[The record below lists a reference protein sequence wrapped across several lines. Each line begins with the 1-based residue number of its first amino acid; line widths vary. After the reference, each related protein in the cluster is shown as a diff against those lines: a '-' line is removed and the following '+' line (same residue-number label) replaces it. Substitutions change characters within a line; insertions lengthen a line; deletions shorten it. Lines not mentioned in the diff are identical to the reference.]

1 MSDGRLTT
9 FSPMFQSSASNQPV
23 FAEAVSHS
31 DDLMTQAVPQVSC
44 QQALAIAQQE
54 YGLSGQMALLQGERD
69 MNFCLTVTP
78 DERYMLKVINAAE
91 PADVS
96 DFQTALLLHLAQ
108 QAPELPVPRIR
119 LTLAGQA
126 ETCVEMGG
134 VLLRVRLVSYLAGT
148 PQYLTEPSTVLM
160 PQLGGTLAQLD
171 NALRDFTHPA
181 ANRLLLWDISRAEQ
195 VRPYLDF
202 ISERQQHQ
210 HLRRIFDRYDSR
222 VAPELMTLRRQV
234 IHNDLNPHNVLVDG
248 ASPTRV
254 TGIIDFGD
262 AVFAPLICEVATAL
276 AYQVG
281 DGADLL
287 EHVVPFIA
295 AYHQYRPLAP
305 EEIAL
310 LPDLI
315 ATRMAL
321 TLTIAQWRA
330 SRYPDNREYLL
341 RNVPRCWHSLQRIAT
356 YSHAQFVT
364 RLQQVCPEDML

>member
-1 MSDGRLTT
+1 MSNGRLSAL
-9 FSPMFQSSASNQPV
+9 FPSFPHMASNQPV
-23 FAEAVSHS
+23 FVEASPHG
-31 DDLMTQAVPQVSC
+31 DELMTQAVPQVSC

-54 YGLSGQMALLQGERD
+54 YGLTGQMMLLQGERD
-69 MNFCLTVTP
+69 VNFCLTVTP

-96 DFQTALLLHLAQ
+96 DFQTALLLHLAR

-119 LTLAGQA
+119 MTKEGQA
-126 ETCVEMGG
+126 EIGVEVYGER
-134 VLLRVRLVSYLAGT
+134 LRVRLVSYLAGM
-148 PQYLTEPSTVLM
+148 PQYLTSPSTALM
-160 PQLGGTLAQLD
+160 PQLGSSLAQLD
-171 NALRDFTHPA
+171 NALHSFTHPA
-181 ANRLLLWDISRAEQ
+181 AKRSLLWDISRAEQ

-202 ISERQQHQ
+202 VPEPQQYQ
-210 HLRRIFDRYDSR
+210 HLQRVFDRYDSN
-222 VAPELMTLRRQV
+222 VAPQLTTLRHQV

-248 ASPTRV
+248 ASPTQV

-276 AYQVG
+276 AYQIG
-281 DGADLL
+281 DGTDLL
-287 EHVVPFIA
+287 EHVVPFVA
-295 AYHQYRPLAP
+295 AYHQRIPLAP
-305 EEIAL
+305 EEISL

-330 SRYPDNREYLL
+330 SRYPENREYLL

-364 RLQQVCPEDML
+364 RLQQVCPEDVR

>member
-1 MSDGRLTT
+1 MSDGRRTVLFPT
-9 FSPMFQSSASNQPV
+9 FPSEASNQPI
-23 FAEAVSHS
+23 FADVASHG
-31 DDLMTQAVPQVSC
+31 DELMTQAAPQVSC

-119 LTLAGQA
+119 PTAAGQP
-126 ETCVEMGG
+126 ETCVEIDG
-134 VLLRVRLVSYLAGT
+134 VLLRVRLVSYLAGM
-148 PQYLTEPSTVLM
+148 PHYLALPSTALM

-171 NALRDFTHPA
+171 NALHGFTHPA
-181 ANRLLLWDISRAEQ
+181 ANRSLLWDISRAEQ

-202 ISERQQHQ
+202 VPERQQYQ
-210 HLRRIFDRYDSR
+210 HLQRTFDRYDSY
-222 VAPELMTLRRQV
+222 VAPELTMLRRQV

-248 ASPTRV
+248 SSPTRV

-276 AYQVG
+276 AYQIG

-287 EHVVPFIA
+287 EQVVPFVA
-295 AYHQYRPLAP
+295 AYHQHRPLTSA
-305 EEIAL
+305 EIAL

-330 SRYPDNREYLL
+330 SRYPDNRAYLL
-341 RNVPRCWHSLQRIAT
+341 RNVPRCWYSLQRIAT
-356 YSHAQFVT
+356 YSHTQFVT
-364 RLQQVCPEDML
+364 RLQQVCPENAR

>member
-1 MSDGRLTT
+1 MSDGRLSVL
-9 FSPMFQSSASNQPV
+9 FPSHPPSASNQPV
-23 FAEAVSHS
+23 FAETVSH
-31 DDLMTQAVPQVSC
+31 DDELMTHAVPQVSC
-44 QQALAIAQQE
+44 PQALAIAQQE
-54 YGLSGQMALLQGERD
+54 YGLSGQMTLLQGERD

-108 QAPELPVPRIR
+108 QAPELPVPRIQP
-119 LTLAGQA
+119 TTAGRA
-126 ETCVEMGG
+126 ETRVEIDGER
-134 VLLRVRLVSYLAGT
+134 LRVRLVSYLAGT
-148 PQYLTEPSTVLM
+148 PQHLTAPSTALM

-171 NALRDFTHPA
+171 NALHGFTHPA
-181 ANRLLLWDISRAEQ
+181 ASRSLLWDISRAEQ

-210 HLRRIFDRYDSR
+210 YLLRIFDRYDSR
-222 VAPELMTLRRQV
+222 VAPALATLRRQV
-234 IHNDLNPHNVLVDG
+234 IHNDLNPHNVLVAG
-248 ASPTRV
+248 TSPTRV

-262 AVFAPLICEVATAL
+262 AVLAPLICEVATAL
-276 AYQVG
+276 AYQVS
-281 DGADLL
+281 DGTDLL

-295 AYHQYRPLAP
+295 AYHQNRPLAP

-364 RLQQVCPEDML
+364 RLQQVCPEDVR

>member
-1 MSDGRLTT
+1 MSDGRASVL
-9 FSPMFQSSASNQPV
+9 FPSYPPSASNQPV
-23 FAEAVSHS
+23 FAETVSH
-31 DDLMTQAVPQVSC
+31 DDELMTHSVPQVSC
-44 QQALAIAQQE
+44 PQALAIAQQE
-54 YGLSGQMALLQGERD
+54 YGLSGQVTLLQGERD

-108 QAPELPVPRIR
+108 QAPELPVPRIQPT
-119 LTLAGQA
+119 TLGLP

-134 VLLRVRLVSYLAGT
+134 EQLRVRLVSYLAGT
-148 PQYLTEPSTVLM
+148 PQHLTAPSTALM
-160 PQLGGTLAQLD
+160 PQLGSTLAQLD
-171 NALRDFTHPA
+171 KALHGFTHPA
-181 ANRLLLWDISRAEQ
+181 ANRSLLWDISRAEQ

-210 HLRRIFDRYDSR
+210 HLLRIFDRYDSR
-222 VAPELMTLRRQV
+222 VAPVLTTLRRQV

-248 ASPTRV
+248 ASLTRV
-254 TGIIDFGD
+254 SGIIDFGD
-262 AVFAPLICEVATAL
+262 AIFAPLICEVATAL
-276 AYQVG
+276 AYQIG
-281 DGADLL
+281 EGADLL
-287 EHVVPFIA
+287 EQVVPFIA
-295 AYHQYRPLAP
+295 AYHQHSPLVP

-330 SRYPDNREYLL
+330 LRYPDNREYLL

-364 RLQQVCPEDML
+364 RLQQVCPEDVR

>member
-9 FSPMFQSSASNQPV
+9 FSPEFPFPASNQPV
-23 FAEAVSHS
+23 FAEALPH
-31 DDLMTQAVPQVSC
+31 DDELMTQPVPQVSC

-54 YGLSGQMALLQGERD
+54 YGLFGQMTLLQGERD
-69 MNFCLTVTP
+69 LNFCLTVTP

-96 DFQTALLLHLAQ
+96 DFQTSLLLHLAS
-108 QAPELPVPRIR
+108 QAPALPVPRIR
-119 LTLAGQA
+119 PTQEGLSEA
-126 ETCVEMGG
+126 CIDIDG
-134 VLLRVRLVSYLAGT
+134 VPLRVRLVSYLPGT
-148 PQYLTEPSTVLM
+148 PQYLALPSLTLM
-160 PQLGGTLAQLD
+160 QQLGGTLAQLD
-171 NALRDFTHPA
+171 HALHGFTHPA
-181 ANRLLLWDISRAEQ
+181 ANRSLLWDISRAAQ

-202 ISERQQHQ
+202 VAERQQYQ
-210 HLRRIFDRYDSR
+210 HLLRIFDRYDHH
-222 VAPELMTLRRQV
+222 VAPELATLRHQV

-248 ASPTRV
+248 TSPTRV

-276 AYQVG
+276 AYQIG
-281 DGADLL
+281 DGTDLL
-287 EHVVPFIA
+287 EHVVPFVA
-295 AYHQYRPLAP
+295 AYHRRMPLTRD
-305 EEIAL
+305 EIAL

-341 RNVPRCWHSLQRIAT
+341 RNVPRSWHCLQRMVT
-356 YSHAQFVT
+356 YSHTQFVT
-364 RLQQVCPEDML
+364 RLQQVCAEKA

>member
-1 MSDGRLTT
+1 MSEGRLTT

-54 YGLSGQMALLQGERD
+54 YGLFGQMALLQGERD

-148 PQYLTEPSTVLM
+148 PQYLTEPSTALM
-160 PQLGGTLAQLD
+160 PQLGSTLAQLD
-171 NALRDFTHPA
+171 NALHGFTHPA
-181 ANRLLLWDISRAEQ
+181 ANRSLLWDISRAEQ

-295 AYHQYRPLAP
+295 AYHQHRPLVP

>member
-1 MSDGRLTT
+1 MSDGRPTAL
-9 FSPMFQSSASNQPV
+9 FPVFPSFVSNQPV
-23 FAEAVSHS
+23 FAEAVSHD

-54 YGLSGQMALLQGERD
+54 YGLSGQMARLQGERD
-69 MNFCLTVTP
+69 INFCLTVTP

-108 QAPELPVPRIR
+108 RAPELSVPRIR
-119 LTLAGQA
+119 LTTAGRA
-126 ETCVEMGG
+126 ETCVEIDGAR
-134 VLLRVRLVSYLAGT
+134 LRVRLVSYLAGT
-148 PQYLTEPSTVLM
+148 PQHLNEPSTALM
-160 PQLGGTLAQLD
+160 SQLGSTLAQLD
-171 NALRDFTHPA
+171 NALYGFTHPA
-181 ANRLLLWDISRAEQ
+181 ANRSLLWDISRAEQ

-210 HLRRIFDRYDSR
+210 HLRRIFDRYDGC
-222 VAPELMTLRRQV
+222 VAPALTTLRRQV
-234 IHNDLNPHNVLVDG
+234 IHNDLNPHNVLVEG

-276 AYQVG
+276 AYQIS
-281 DGADLL
+281 DGTDLL
-287 EHVVPFIA
+287 EHVIPFIA
-295 AYHQYRPLAP
+295 AYHQQRPLAR
-305 EEIAL
+305 EEIVL

-321 TLTIAQWRA
+321 ILTLAQWRA

-341 RNVPRCWHSLQRIAT
+341 RNVPRCWHRLQRIAA
-356 YSHAQFVT
+356 YSHSQFVT
-364 RLQQVCPEDML
+364 RLQQVCPEVVQ

>member
-1 MSDGRLTT
+1 MSDGRLSAL
-9 FSPMFQSSASNQPV
+9 FPSFPRLASNQPV
-23 FAEAVSHS
+23 FVEASPHG
-31 DDLMTQAVPQVSC
+31 DALMTQAVPQVSC

-69 MNFCLTVTP
+69 INFCLTVTP

-119 LTLAGQA
+119 PTTAGLS
-126 ETCVEMGG
+126 ETSVEIDG
-134 VLLRVRLVSYLAGT
+134 VLLRARLVSYLAGV
-148 PQYLTEPSTVLM
+148 PQYLTSPSTALM
-160 PQLGGTLAQLD
+160 PQLGGSLAQLD
-171 NALRDFTHPA
+171 NALHGFTHPA
-181 ANRLLLWDISRAEQ
+181 ANRSLLWDISRAEQ

-202 ISERQQHQ
+202 VSEPQQYQ
-210 HLRRIFDRYDSR
+210 HLQRVFDRYDSH
-222 VAPELMTLRRQV
+222 VAPELTTLRRQV

-248 ASPTRV
+248 TSPTRV

-262 AVFAPLICEVATAL
+262 AIFAPLICEVATAL
-276 AYQVG
+276 AYQIG
-281 DGADLL
+281 DGSDLL
-287 EHVVPFIA
+287 EQVVPFIA
-295 AYHQYRPLAP
+295 AYHQHRPLTSA
-305 EEIAL
+305 EIAL

-341 RNVPRCWHSLQRIAT
+341 RNVPRCWHSLQRIAI

-364 RLQQVCPEDML
+364 RLQQVCPENER

>member
-1 MSDGRLTT
+1 MSDGRLTALFPT
-9 FSPMFQSSASNQPV
+9 FPNPASNQPV
-23 FAEAVSHS
+23 FAEVSPH
-31 DDLMTQAVPQVSC
+31 DDELMTQAVPQVSC
-44 QQALAIAQQE
+44 QQALAIARQE
-54 YGLSGQMALLQGERD
+54 YGLSGQMSLLQGERD
-69 MNFCLTVTP
+69 VNFCLTVTS

-96 DFQTALLLHLAQ
+96 DFQTALLLHLARH
-108 QAPELPVPRIR
+108 APELPVPRIR
-119 LTLAGQA
+119 LTKAGQP
-126 ETCVEMGG
+126 ETGVEIDG

-148 PQYLTEPSTVLM
+148 PQHLASPSTALM
-160 PQLGGTLAQLD
+160 PQLGDTLAQLD
-171 NALRDFTHPA
+171 NALHSFTHPA
-181 ANRLLLWDISRAEQ
+181 ANRALLWDISRAAQ

-202 ISERQQHQ
+202 VSEPQQYQ
-210 HLRRIFDRYDSR
+210 YLQRIFDRYDSQ
-222 VAPELMTLRRQV
+222 VAPLLTTLRRQV

-248 ASPTRV
+248 SSPTRV
-254 TGIIDFGD
+254 NGIIDFGD

-276 AYQVG
+276 AYQFG
-281 DGADLL
+281 EGQDLL
-287 EHVVPFIA
+287 EHVVPFVA
-295 AYHQYRPLAP
+295 AYHQRIPLAP

-341 RNVPRCWHSLQRIAT
+341 RNVPRCWHNLQRIAT

-364 RLQQVCPEDML
+364 RLQQVCLENEQ

>member
-1 MSDGRLTT
+1 MSEGRLTT

-148 PQYLTEPSTVLM
+148 PQYLTEPSTALM
-160 PQLGGTLAQLD
+160 PQLGSTLAQLD
-171 NALRDFTHPA
+171 NALHGFTHPA
-181 ANRLLLWDISRAEQ
+181 ASRSLLWDISRAEQ

-295 AYHQYRPLAP
+295 AYHQHRPLAP

>member
-1 MSDGRLTT
+1 MSEGRLTT
-9 FSPMFQSSASNQPV
+9 FSPMFQSAASNQPV

-91 PADVS
+91 LADVS

-108 QAPELPVPRIR
+108 QAPELPVPRIQP
-119 LTLAGQA
+119 TTAGQA
-126 ETCVEMGG
+126 ETSVEIDG
-134 VLLRVRLVSYLAGT
+134 VLLRVRLVSYLAGM
-148 PQYLTEPSTVLM
+148 PQYLTEPSTALM

-171 NALRDFTHPA
+171 NALRGFTHPA
-181 ANRLLLWDISRAEQ
+181 ANRSLLWDISRAEQ

-276 AYQVG
+276 AYQIG

-295 AYHQYRPLAP
+295 AYHQRRPLAP

-364 RLQQVCPEDML
+364 RLQQVCPEDMR

>member
-1 MSDGRLTT
+1 MSDV
-9 FSPMFQSSASNQPV
+9 SPILQCPASNQPV
-23 FAEAVSHS
+23 FAEALPH
-31 DDLMTQAVPQVSC
+31 DDELMTQPVPQVSC

-54 YGLSGQMALLQGERD
+54 YDLFGQMTLLQGERD

-96 DFQTALLLHLAQ
+96 DFQTSLLLHLASH
-108 QAPELPVPRIR
+108 APELPVPRIR
-119 LTLAGQA
+119 LTKNGRA
-126 ETCVEMGG
+126 ETGVEIGG
-134 VLLRVRLVSYLAGT
+134 ELLRVRLVSYLAGV
-148 PQYLTEPSTVLM
+148 PQHLVSSSTALM
-160 PQLGGTLAQLD
+160 PQLGSTLAQLD
-171 NALRDFTHPA
+171 NALHRFTHLA
-181 ANRLLLWDISRAEQ
+181 ANRSLLWDISRADQ

-202 ISERQQHQ
+202 VSEPQQYQ
-210 HLRRIFDRYDSR
+210 HLQRIFDRYDSH
-222 VAPELMTLRRQV
+222 VAPELATLRRQV
-234 IHNDLNPHNVLVDG
+234 IHNDLNPHNVLVSRS
-248 ASPTRV
+248 SPTRV

-281 DGADLL
+281 EGQDLL
-287 EHVVPFIA
+287 EHVLPFVA
-295 AYHQYRPLAP
+295 AYHQHMPLTP

-341 RNVPRCWHSLQRIAT
+341 RNVPRSWHSLQRMMT

-364 RLQQVCPEDML
+364 RLQQACQENVR

>member
-1 MSDGRLTT
+1 MSEGRLTT

-108 QAPELPVPRIR
+108 QTPELRVPRIR

-148 PQYLTEPSTVLM
+148 PQYLAEPSTVLM
-160 PQLGGTLAQLD
+160 PQLGSTLAQLD
-171 NALRDFTHPA
+171 NALHGFTHPA
-181 ANRLLLWDISRAEQ
+181 ANRSLLWDISRAEQ

-222 VAPELMTLRRQV
+222 VAPELMMLRRQV

>member
-1 MSDGRLTT
+1 MSDGRRTAPFPT
-9 FSPMFQSSASNQPV
+9 FPSEASNQPV
-23 FAEAVSHS
+23 FADVASHG
-31 DDLMTQAVPQVSC
+31 DELMTQAAPQVSC

-119 LTLAGQA
+119 PTTAGLP
-126 ETCVEMGG
+126 ETCVEIDD
-134 VLLRVRLVSYLAGT
+134 VLLRVRLVSYLAGM
-148 PQYLTEPSTVLM
+148 PHYLASPSTALM
-160 PQLGGTLAQLD
+160 SQLGGTLAQLD
-171 NALRDFTHPA
+171 NALHGFTHPA
-181 ANRLLLWDISRAEQ
+181 ANRSLLWDISRAEQ

-202 ISERQQHQ
+202 VPERQQYQ
-210 HLRRIFDRYDSR
+210 HLQRTFDRYDSH
-222 VAPELMTLRRQV
+222 VAPELTMLRRQV

-248 ASPTRV
+248 SSPTRV

-276 AYQVG
+276 AYQIG
-281 DGADLL
+281 DGVDLL
-287 EHVVPFIA
+287 EQVVPFVA
-295 AYHQYRPLAP
+295 AYHQHRPLTSA
-305 EEIAL
+305 EIAL

-356 YSHAQFVT
+356 YSHTQFVT
-364 RLQQVCPEDML
+364 RLQQVCLENAR

>member
-9 FSPMFQSSASNQPV
+9 LSPVLQFPTSNQPV
-23 FAEAVSHS
+23 FAEALPH
-31 DDLMTQAVPQVSC
+31 DDELMTQAVPQVSC

-54 YGLSGQMALLQGERD
+54 YGLFGQMTLLQGERD

-78 DERYMLKVINAAE
+78 DERYMLKVINTAE

-96 DFQTALLLHLAQ
+96 DFQTALLLHLAR

-119 LTLAGQA
+119 LTKNGRA
-126 ETCVEMGG
+126 ETVVEIDG
-134 VLLRVRLVSYLAGT
+134 VVLRVRLVSYLVG
-148 PQYLTEPSTVLM
+148 M
-160 PQLGGTLAQLD
+160 PQHLASSSTALMSQLGSTLAQLD
-171 NALRDFTHPA
+171 NALHHFIHPA
-181 ANRLLLWDISRAEQ
+181 ANRSLLWDISRAGQ

-202 ISERQQHQ
+202 VSAPQQYQ
-210 HLRRIFDRYDSR
+210 HLQRIFDRYDSH
-222 VAPELMTLRRQV
+222 VAPELTTLRHQI

-248 ASPTRV
+248 TSPTRV

-276 AYQVG
+276 AYQIG
-281 DGADLL
+281 EGQDLL
-287 EHVVPFIA
+287 EHVLPFVA
-295 AYHQYRPLAP
+295 AYHHHMPLTP

-341 RNVPRCWHSLQRIAT
+341 RNVARSWHSLQRMVT
-356 YSHAQFVT
+356 YSHTQVVT
-364 RLQQVCPEDML
+364 RLQQACAENER